1 METTLIRI
9 LHIFKMMFI
18 VLAMI
23 MLTVVDNKVSFI
35 VSMLYVASTSLFVEQ
50 GIRVNYQS
58 SMKDI
63 FGSKPIS

>member
-50 GIRVNYQS
+50 GIRANYQA